1 MGFWVRSGTLSIA
14 NGETAVTGALTAW
27 DSTVRAGDLLFVGN
41 NPAVEVGSVESNTG
55 LTLVEAWPFTT
66 VTDGA
71 YAVAQGLLWN
81 DVTRL
86 ANDVANAL
94 ANATEILSGTG
105 VPADTLGADG
115 SIYFRQDVAEYY
127 AKANG
132 AWGTA
137 ISIVGPTGATGAAGS
152 TGATG
157 PANSLGIGTVTTGNP
172 GSSAAATITGT
183 APSQTLNL
191 TIPAG
196 ATGAAGATGLQG
208 SAGAPNVLAIGTVT
222 TADPGDPAA
231 ATITGTSPAQT
242 LNLTIPQGATGST
255 GSAGADGATYISRGD
270 YDSGTAYAAND
281 TVLYLG
287 SSWLALQATTGNAPP
302 SLPTT
307 SDSNWQL
314 LAQKGIDGSGSVN
327 TVNGQTGIVV
337 LAAAD
342 IGDADTPTN
351 YTPAAGNVQGH
362 LQGIDTALALT
373 TGAPAPPQGRLTLTS
388 GVAVTTADV
397 TGGTSIYYTP
407 AGGLSLPLYD
417 GTRTK
422 MVSFGAELTLALD
435 ATSGHTGY
443 HQSGKNF
450 DLFIYNDAG
459 TIRLGT
465 GPAWS
470 SDTTRGTGAGTTELE
485 LKNGFFVNKNSM
497 TLRFGS
503 ASGNTVTAA
512 ADQALYVGTF
522 RATADGQASDTK
534 AKRLVFNAYN
544 QSVRSLFITEAAST
558 WNYSTGTWRQTNAN
572 TANMVE
578 VIDGLGATAA
588 HVRAHVWGQSSTTTF
603 VTVQTGIGIDSSTV
617 VSGVSG
623 VGSWN
628 SSLRQ
633 SLWCFYDG
641 PPGLG
646 YHQLRWLEV
655 GAGVDTQTWR
665 NNTGIISGLSGWIAG

>member
-1 MGFWVRSGTLSIA
+1 MGTWYRDGTASVANGTKIVTGTLTVWGASVQAGNAISFDGGTKWYEIA
-14 NGETAVTGALTAW
+14 ALDAT
-27 DSTVRAGDLLFVGN
+27 TPNVK
-41 NPAVEVGSVESNTG
+41 
-55 LTLVEAWPFTT
+55 LTLVDDFAETT

-71 YAVAQGLLWN
+71 YAIQTFAVDRTPLAVRMISNQEALIASQT
-81 DVTRL
+81 DVIETTGAPDPTISPGNISDKSIAFDATNKTYYRRVDGVWTGPFSL
-86 ANDVANAL
+86 GGAAGWSPVFAL
-94 ANATEILSGTG
+94 ASDGVRRVYEITDWVGGEGTKPDVNKYVGATGMVDAIGDG
-105 VPADTLGADG
+105 V
-115 SIYFRQDVAEYY
+115 DVR
-127 AKANG
+127 
-132 AWGTA
+132 
-137 ISIVGPTGATGAAGS
+137 GPTGATGQGIQPNDSGPFTGRTAHDGEAAGYIYLS
-152 TGATG
+152 SDGD
-157 PANSLGIGTVTTGNP
+157 
-172 GSSAAATITGT
+172 GSSITTACLFIKNSATSGDWSDAT
-183 APSQTLNL
+183 AL
-191 TIPAG
+191 
-196 ATGAAGATGLQG
+196 G
-208 SAGAPNVLAIGTVT
+208 SAGG
-222 TADPGDPAA
+222 AA
-231 ATITGTSPAQT
+231 S
-242 LNLTIPQGATGST
+242 
-255 GSAGADGATYISRGD
+255 
-270 YDSGTAYAAND
+270 
-281 TVLYLG
+281 
-287 SSWLALQATTGNAPP
+287 
-302 SLPTT
+302 
-307 SDSNWQL
+307 
-314 LAQKGIDGSGSVN
+314 
-327 TVNGQTGIVV
+327 
-337 LAAAD
+337 
-342 IGDADTPTN
+342 
-351 YTPAAGNVQGH
+351 
-362 LQGIDTALALT
+362 
-373 TGAPAPPQGRLTLTS
+373 PPQGRLTLTS

-407 AGGLSLPLYD
+407 AGGLSVPLYD
-417 GTRTK
+417 GTDTR
-422 MVSFGAELTLALD
+422 MVSIGAELTLALD
-435 ATSGHTGY
+435 ASSGHTGY

-459 TIRLGT
+459 TIRVGT

-544 QSVRSLFITEAAST
+544 QSVRSLFITEAATT
-558 WNYSTGTWRQTNAN
+558 WTYSTGTWRQTNAN

-578 VIDGLGATAA
+578 VLDGFGSLVA
-588 HVRAHVWGQSSTTTF
+588 HVRAHVWGQSSTATF